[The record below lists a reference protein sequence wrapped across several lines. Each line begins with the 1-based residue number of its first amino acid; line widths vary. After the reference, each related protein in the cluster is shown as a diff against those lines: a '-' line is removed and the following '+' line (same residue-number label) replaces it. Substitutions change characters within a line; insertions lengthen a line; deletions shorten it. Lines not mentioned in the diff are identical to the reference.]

1 MATTTTTQERWM
13 IPADAIRPALLR
25 FVNEH
30 DAGSKP
36 GSAAE
41 QSVFLS
47 GRRILQERTG
57 MDAAWLRRIL
67 NGRCEDVTFTV
78 ADRLVTHGLRNPFLW
93 LTDPDLAPHYPS
105 CEDVTA

>member
-1 MATTTTTQERWM
+1 MATATQERWM
-13 IPADAIRPALLR
+13 VPAEAIRPALLR

-30 DAGSKP
+30 DAEYGP
-36 GSAAE
+36 GSATE
-41 QSVFLS
+41 QRVFLS

-67 NGRCEDVTFTV
+67 NGRTEDVTFTV
-78 ADRLVTHGLRNPFLW
+78 ADRLITHGLRNPFLW

-105 CEDVTA
+105 CEDEAA